1 MTNQRPQKDK
11 RLTWD
16 ELFLDLA
23 ILAAKRTAC
32 KFVEA
37 GAVFVDK
44 NHKIISLGYNG
55 PTEGDYHCIEVGCA
69 KVDGDPKTGELKR
82 CRGAHAEV
90 NAIIN
95 TQDTTRLRG
104 ATLYSATWPCYD
116 CMKSLN
122 NAGVK
127 EIVYYKE
134 YERIKKGGKETEKED
149 EAMELAQKSGIK
161 IRKYEGVAYCDIDLY
176 KKEAEDGCG
185 GCACGDG
192 NSDCF

>member
-1 MTNQRPQKDK
+1 MTTERPQKND

-16 ELFLDLA
+16 ELFMNLS
-23 ILAAKRTAC
+23 ILSSKRTAC

-44 NHKIISLGYNG
+44 NHKIISIGYNG
-55 PTEGDYHCIEVGCA
+55 PTEGDYHCIDVGCA

-95 TQDTTRLRG
+95 AQDTTRLRG
-104 ATLYSATWPCYD
+104 SSLYTATYPCYD

-127 EIVYYKE
+127 EIIFYKE
-134 YERIKKGGKETEKED
+134 YLRIKKGGQETEKED
-149 EAMELAQKSGIK
+149 EAKELADRAGIK
-161 IRKYEGVAYCDIDLY
+161 IRKYEGRVYCDIDFN
-176 KKEAEDGCG
+176 KKTDDGCH
-185 GCACGDG
+185 GCGCGNG
-192 NSDCF
+192 ESDCF